1 MGVSESAWRINTR
14 LLEEHIF
21 PFFSNENNKIN
32 MQAGGENIVR
42 PGG

>member
-21 PFFSNENNKIN
+21 PFFSNENNKQTN
-32 MQAGGENIVR
+32 QYAGRRGKYS
-42 PGG
+42 